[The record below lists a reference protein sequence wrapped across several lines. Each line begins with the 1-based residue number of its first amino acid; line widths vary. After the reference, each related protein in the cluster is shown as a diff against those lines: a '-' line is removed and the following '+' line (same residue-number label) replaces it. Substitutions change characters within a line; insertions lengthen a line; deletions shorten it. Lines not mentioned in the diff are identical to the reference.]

1 MPCFTVC
8 LQIRN
13 NFFVRKTHYLIK
25 RGSVAMRFGI
35 FKKTAVILA
44 AVMLTACVDTPK
56 NVKNKNSSQTESD
69 SDLYTHGSI
78 TYADDLMIKKP
89 DTDEYYTFTLNSI
102 KIPSSDS
109 LELFNGLCDKLCKDK
124 FDSKELDEKRRFIS
138 PDIER
143 KEENEYPFNYPKI
156 SEYLTQLRENKIKVD
171 EYFIDDKELYLSVI
185 NKNIHAI
192 NKGGSRKYL
201 MDKGV
206 IEKNDKPIAIFF
218 PDWYCKVTK
227 EYSDKSDDKIT
238 LSGKEL
244 TISDAEAK
252 AIGYIKELNGNSE
265 IVPIISQA
273 RVLDMNGQSGLSLC
287 VSSEYKG
294 VPFDANEMKSVGM
307 IHSSGY
313 SNGKSYENMPAT
325 AFMYTP
331 DDLDILVGYYNSFD
345 ITNAKKI
352 DLKISTYDAT
362 KIVDE
367 QFTDKLKMSVRRI
380 ELVYCRQII
389 NDGTDGDIVY
399 DCCPVWKL
407 SAVATNSNTDLCIYV
422 NAVDGECYYYENK

>member
-1 MPCFTVC
+1 M
-8 LQIRN
+8 
-13 NFFVRKTHYLIK
+13 
-25 RGSVAMRFGI
+25 
-35 FKKTAVILA
+35 
-44 AVMLTACVDTPK
+44 
-56 NVKNKNSSQTESD
+56 
-69 SDLYTHGSI
+69 
-78 TYADDLMIKKP
+78 
-89 DTDEYYTFTLNSI
+89 
-102 KIPSSDS
+102 
-109 LELFNGLCDKLCKDK
+109 
-124 FDSKELDEKRRFIS
+124 
-138 PDIER
+138 
-143 KEENEYPFNYPKI
+143 
-156 SEYLTQLRENKIKVD
+156 D